1 MVNMW
6 HIKRVGLDMRARG
19 RLLYAAVSPLC
30 DRVAVYCVWMIRC
43 ITWKTFLLLPEMVS
57 DSAKR
62 RKHNSRTS
70 FQIPHNTRDRRWL
83 KWRLSPHYV
92 SRVAQEGHYLCY
104 SYTTSKDYIVIIKC
118 MSRSAYLQQCTLYQ
132 YPVQLS
138 MIMIKQF
145 P

>member
-6 HIKRVGLDMRARG
+6 HIKRVGLDLRVCG
-19 RLLYAAVSPLC
+19 RFLYAAVSPLC
-30 DRVAVYCVWMIRC
+30 VSVAVFCVWMTRC
-43 ITWKTFLLLPEMVS
+43 ITGKTFLLLPEMVS

-62 RKHNSRTS
+62 RKRNSRTS
-70 FQIPHNTRDRRWL
+70 LQIPQNTRDRRWL

-92 SRVAQEGHYLCY
+92 SRVAQGRHYLCY
-104 SYTTSKDYIVIIKC
+104 SYTTSTDCIVIIKC
-118 MSRSAYLQQCTLYQ
+118 MPRSAYLQQCTLHQ
-132 YPVQLS
+132 HPVQLS